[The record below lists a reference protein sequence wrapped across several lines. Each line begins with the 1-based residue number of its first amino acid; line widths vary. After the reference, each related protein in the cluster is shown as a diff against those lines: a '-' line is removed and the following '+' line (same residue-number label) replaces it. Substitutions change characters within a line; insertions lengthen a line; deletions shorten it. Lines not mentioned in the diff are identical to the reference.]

1 MSPYNEESYHNTKTM
16 KKKLLAAMM
25 KKVVSRPSSNP
36 EDGTKD
42 TGLGKSASS
51 KKEELI
57 TLLNKINKSK

>member
-1 MSPYNEESYHNTKTM
+1 M

-42 TGLGKSASS
+42 TGLGKSTSS